1 MRKRSYLES
10 CNGKYLASFI
20 EDSVI
25 TYDEIIDAN
34 RESKSN
40 NEETKTIPKNIK
52 ILKQKVSI
60 F

>member
-10 CNGKYLASFI
+10 CNGKYLESFI

-52 ILKQKVSI
+52 IWKQKASI